1 MWLPT
6 TFQKWVAILRGMA
19 RRKAHAIVSHM
30 AEHIVQMTQQQGPA
44 ADNTW
49 LCTRYPRT
57 PFGSGFS
64 RLVSVIS
71 AGLLLVALGSIL
83 WFSATGEKFDRLD
96 DLDRALD
103 LMVSRIMEAQD
114 GLQRSPA
121 WQQRVSEWIV
131 GSSEK
136 ERLLAIQW
144 YQELA
149 ATTDSPSAKLRL
161 AILEA
166 ETGQV
171 QEALDQAARW
181 WDLDT
186 PMPLYSQWIV
196 AAYGTQSLSRER
208 AIELHTTL
216 TDTLKAGWFY
226 NRLTSRLAQRTDDHA
241 LLATV
246 ERQINVQGLRIHTRS
261 NRLMLFEV
269 GCLIVGSTI
278 LIALVCWRSRRPDAM
293 RLHQPVVPPP
303 WTAGTGTAVL
313 LRGGALGAIITAA
326 FLTFPLIDHASL
338 RVLVIPL
345 ANLPLLALTYIH
357 LLKPAGLDFQSGF
370 GLRLKRAQLG
380 RLTGAVFAVVAAG
393 LWGEWVM
400 GRAADALNLANH
412 WTEWFDPN
420 LVWASG
426 LALTVSLLEYV
437 VFAPIFE
444 EIAFRGL
451 LYAILRHR
459 LSFVPAALL
468 SASIFALAHG
478 YGLISFMSVLWSG
491 FLWAWMYEKTGSLIP
506 GIIAHSMNNLLVSL
520 AVMVLLRS

>member
-1 MWLPT
+1 M
-6 TFQKWVAILRGMA
+6 G
-19 RRKAHAIVSHM
+19 
-30 AEHIVQMTQQQGPA
+30 EHILQMSQDQGPA
-44 ADNTW
+44 AGDTRPRS
-49 LCTRYPRT
+49 RYPRT

-71 AGLLLVALGSIL
+71 AGLLLTALGSIL
-83 WFSATGEKFDRLD
+83 WFSATVPKLDRLD
-96 DLDRALD
+96 EPERALD

-121 WQQRVSEWIV
+121 WQQRLAEWMV

-149 ATTDSPSAKLRL
+149 ATTGGPSAKLRL
-161 AILEA
+161 AILQA

-171 QEALDQAARW
+171 QEALDQAAQW
-181 WDLDT
+181 WDLDA
-186 PMPLYSQWIV
+186 PMPLYSQWIL

-208 AIELHTTL
+208 AIELHAAL
-216 TDTLKAGWFY
+216 ADTLEAGWFY
-226 NRLTSRLAQRTDDHA
+226 NRLASRLAQRTGDHA

-246 ERQINVQGLRIHTRS
+246 ERQIEAQGLRLHTRS

-269 GCLIVGSTI
+269 GCLIVGSAI
-278 LIALVCWRSRRPDAM
+278 LIGLLCWRTRRPDAV
-293 RLHQPVVPPP
+293 RLHQPGVPPP
-303 WTAGTGTAVL
+303 WTGGTGTAVL
-313 LRGGALGAIITAA
+313 LRGGALGAVITAA
-326 FLTFPLIDHASL
+326 FLTFPPIEHASL
-338 RVLVIPL
+338 RALAIPL
-345 ANLPLLALTYIH
+345 ANLPLLALAYIH

-370 GLRLKRAQLG
+370 GLRLERGQLG
-380 RLTGAVFAVVAAG
+380 RLTGAVLAVVAAG

-400 GRAADALNLANH
+400 GRAADALNLTNH

-426 LALTVSLLEYV
+426 SALTVSLLEYV

-451 LYAILRHR
+451 LYAILRRR
-459 LSFVPAALL
+459 LSFAPAALL
-468 SASIFALAHG
+468 SASVFALAHG
-478 YGLISFMSVLWSG
+478 YGMIGFLSVLWSG

-506 GIIAHSMNNLLVSL
+506 GIIAHAMNNLLVSL
-520 AVMVLLRS
+520 AVMVLLRG